1 MSNSLFHMVRVLNRK
16 GLNLEDFCLQS
27 DANSTGII
35 AKNIFASILR
45 NIGLPFSSKDLN
57 DIILRYAVPPKYEI
71 IDYNSFLLDSGV
83 KSKYDKNETDSNR
96 DRDIDGSIQSD
107 LSVYTRV
114 LFDVKHMLVET
125 VQRLGRQIDDIYR
138 MFGKWDNDGSG
149 TITSIQFLRV
159 LDRLHVDLNDQD
171 QDFLVDLLDTTSMGR
186 IDFESLLDYCF
197 SGVSTGN
204 KSPSSN
210 GHTDDNTVS
219 QDGETTCRTFELLS
233 SSDHPC

>member
-16 GLNLEDFCLQS
+16 GLNLEDFCQQS
-27 DANSTGII
+27 DSNSTGNIP
-35 AKNIFASILR
+35 KNNFTSILR

-71 IDYNSFLLDSGV
+71 INYNSFLLDSGV
-83 KSKYDKNETDSNR
+83 ISKYDKTELDSN
-96 DRDIDGSIQSD
+96 RDIDGSIQSD

-114 LFDVKHMLVET
+114 LFDVKHMLIET

-138 MFGKWDNDGSG
+138 MFAKWDNDGSG
-149 TITSIQFLRV
+149 TVTSIQFLRV

-197 SGVSTGN
+197 SGVSCGPASVGN
-204 KSPSSN
+204 KSPVSN
-210 GHTDDNTVS
+210 GHMDDNMS
-219 QDGETTCRTFELLS
+219 PSEG
-233 SSDHPC
+233 